1 MAVNIDLFKTGMR
14 QLVSGVS
21 IITAMDAEKRRFG
34 FTATAV
40 CSVSA
45 DPPTLL
51 VCANRGNGSCQT
63 IKDSGFFVVN
73 VLALSDQYLSDRFAG
88 RMGPEERFLE
98 GSWTESEEG
107 TPVLS
112 TSLVSFSCQLSEVV
126 DVASHSILFGE
137 VLSIQL
143 GEDQASALLYG
154 QGSYGKFI
162 R

>member
-1 MAVNIDLFKTGMR
+1 MAVDIDLFKNGMR
-14 QLVSGVS
+14 QLTSGVS
-21 IITAMDAEKRRFG
+21 IITVTDAEGRRFG

-51 VCANRGNGSCQT
+51 VCANRSNGSCQM

-73 VLALSDQYLSDRFAG
+73 VLALSDQHLADRFAG
-88 RMGPEERFLE
+88 RLGPDERFE
-98 GSWTESEEG
+98 KGNWIESEEG
-107 TPVLS
+107 TPIL
-112 TSLVSFSCQLSEVV
+112 TTALVSFSCRLGEVA

-137 VLSIQL
+137 VRSVTLAEKDIP
-143 GEDQASALLYG
+143 ALVYG
-154 QGSYGKFI
+154 QGAYGRFV